1 MGMDITRGLRT
12 SIRYNSSAYGF
23 SALVTTTLAVRQ
35 TAVGAPSAFEL
46 FLFVAGAGLA
56 FTVLEAAASNFFR
69 VRIRGERSDVVL
81 LGSSL
86 ALGSMSLG
94 LAGAWAVSEL
104 VGHTVG
110 WMLASFTATVL
121 YVFIAGVEMA
131 LAHRAEERHPPTEE
145 EA

>member
-1 MGMDITRGLRT
+1 MGVDITRGLRT
-12 SIRYNSSAYGF
+12 SIRYNSSAYAF
-23 SALVTTTLAVRQ
+23 SALITTTLAIRQ
-35 TAVGAPSAFEL
+35 TAAGTPSAGDL

-56 FTVLEAAASNFFR
+56 FTILEAVASNFFR

-94 LAGAWAVSEL
+94 LAGAWLVSEL
-104 VGHTVG
+104 VGHAVG

-121 YVFIAGVEMA
+121 YISVAGVEMA
-131 LAHRAEERHPPTEE
+131 FAHRAEERHPPGEE
-145 EA
+145 EP